1 MVDAGDLTCS
11 QSSLE
16 ANFTTNLSYPLEY
29 SLRVL
34 QIVYAFVILIGGILL
49 NTFAAFLIVKTNTL
63 RTHSFFVAVQLC
75 LSNVVLA
82 IFFSLPVIISNIA
95 DEWMMPTEICIASGF
110 VIFSLTT
117 LRNALIF
124 VLILDRFTSVFL
136 PFWHS
141 KWGSKVVS
149 ILCLVSWV
157 LSLLYSLLAI
167 PQILDC
173 YIFSSP
179 VLTCLFSY
187 RCSKKCQYFTYFF
200 ILSIIVPTLLLSVI
214 FLLALFIKGRIISY
228 KQFKL
233 TGKKDKKLW
242 ENQWRAI
249 KTLFFLLLAL
259 VIILVPAYVIANI
272 ANSFGPVFHRVAL
285 QISLNAIFI
294 LVITDSIIVMRNA
307 DFREGFVKFLHRSSQ
322 YWTRSS
328 QYF

>member
-124 VLILDRFTSVFL
+124 VLYWIDLHQSFCRSGTVSGAPRWSPYFAWCRGCCPSFT
-136 PFWHS
+136 
-141 KWGSKVVS
+141 
-149 ILCLVSWV
+149 VSWPY
-157 LSLLYSLLAI
+157 LKYWTA
-167 PQILDC
+167 
-173 YIFSSP
+173 IFS
-179 VLTCLFSY
+179 
-187 RCSKKCQYFTYFF
+187 
-200 ILSIIVPTLLLSVI
+200 
-214 FLLALFIKGRIISY
+214 
-228 KQFKL
+228 
-233 TGKKDKKLW
+233 
-242 ENQWRAI
+242 
-249 KTLFFLLLAL
+249 
-259 VIILVPAYVIANI
+259 
-272 ANSFGPVFHRVAL
+272 HR
-285 QISLNAIFI
+285 QC
-294 LVITDSIIVMRNA
+294 
-307 DFREGFVKFLHRSSQ
+307 
-322 YWTRSS
+322 
-328 QYF
+328 